1 MAVSL
6 QLLATDG
13 DNHMCFKWALT
24 HERLV
29 SMSVFL
35 ACPPSVIY
43 EQTMCMIDARAG
55 RTPDS
60 CIYIYIYIYI
70 YVYIHIYTYT
80 HNLQASFLL
89 TGVMLVA
96 QSAAKRAPSRQW
108 YSMRKQ
114 PVSVRAGLV
123 LVGQ

>member
-60 CIYIYIYIYI
+60 YIYIYIYIYI
-70 YVYIHIYTYT
+70 YVYIHIYTYIYIYIYIEVDMYT
-80 HNLQASFLL
+80 YTLYDGSAS
-89 TGVMLVA
+89 
-96 QSAAKRAPSRQW
+96 PSHT
-108 YSMRKQ
+108 
-114 PVSVRAGLV
+114 
-123 LVGQ
+123 